1 MSSKFTKSS
10 SFFNIKV
17 ELKQPHQQ
25 AIDITDSVEKFHLV
39 YEKSN
44 IFPQIELHLKTNTAK
59 IQNYHIGFF
68 SEKYDVTLEIYDN
81 SRENILDSISMTLKP
96 TKYLNLDL
104 KMVSRMMETSNP
116 DSNSGEIEFSML
128 LINSFTE
135 SLFFSKSLIWERP
148 VSYDEIFSTVI
159 AEAPGWYEYDDPEFP
174 ELTFEQFFIPYDRLY
189 NVIAYV
195 VSKGYFSEFNSV
207 CFIISHNGLRL
218 YNLKNTKKRPI
229 IKTAIFPNASDIK
242 DLNGIFVVDFSIDRS
257 PDLKLKYGTRMQTI
271 GVGHFRG
278 DTTIRGVNYTAKNA
292 AFNPNMFEDIPSQQ
306 LEYHNFGLKNSVVQN
321 SIISAFSEMNVLKL
335 SVTKWSSFEYIMP
348 LKHLYN
354 LMFTSKTLSN
364 YSGQYYIVST
374 DITVERVKQ
383 EFTPRI
389 TLDMRMID
397 DDSAE
402 KY

>member
-17 ELKQPHQQ
+17 ELLQPDQQ
-25 AIDITDSVEKFHLV
+25 PIDITDSVEEFHLV

-44 IFPQIELHLKTNTAK
+44 IFPQIELNLKTNTAK
-59 IQNYHIGFF
+59 IQKYHLGFF
-68 SEKYDVTLEIYDN
+68 AEKYKVTLEIFDN
-81 SRENILDSISMTLKP
+81 SRENILDSITMVVKP

-104 KMVSRMMETSNP
+104 KMISRMMETSNP
-116 DSNSGEIEFSML
+116 DSNSSDVSFSIL

-135 SLFFSKSLIWERP
+135 SLFFSKSLIFERSI
-148 VSYDEIFSTVI
+148 SYDELFSTVI
-159 AEAPGWYEYDDPEFP
+159 AEAPGWFEFDPPEHP
-174 ELTFEQFFIPYDRLY
+174 ELIFKQFFIPYDRLY

-218 YNLKNTKKRPI
+218 YNLKNTKKREI
-229 IKTAIFPNASDIK
+229 IKTSIFPNASNVEN
-242 DLNGIFVVDFSIDRS
+242 LHGIFVVDFSIDRS

-271 GVGHFRG
+271 GVGNFRG
-278 DTTIRGVNYTAKNA
+278 DTTLTGVNYTAKNA

-321 SIISAFSEMNVLKL
+321 SVISAFSEMNVLKL
-335 SVTKWSSFEYIMP
+335 SITKWSSFEYLMP

-354 LMFTSKTLSN
+354 LMFTSKTLSD
-364 YSGQYYIVST
+364 YSGLYYIVST
-374 DITVERVKQ
+374 DIRVKRVKQ
-383 EFTPRI
+383 EFTPQI

-397 DDSAE
+397 DDSAK